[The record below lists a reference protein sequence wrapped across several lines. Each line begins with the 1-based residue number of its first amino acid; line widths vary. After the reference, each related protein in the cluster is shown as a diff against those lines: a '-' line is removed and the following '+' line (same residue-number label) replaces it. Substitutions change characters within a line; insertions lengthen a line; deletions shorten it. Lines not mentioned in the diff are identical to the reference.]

1 MGGERPVFDLADD
14 AQSHPVPAPWAGGYL
29 ALGARLARYADRLDD
44 RQLVVVLSVPRRD
57 FVAALVGAGWAL
69 TRPPTIGAG
78 DPANVTAAGGT
89 GLWYRAVNS
98 SYVYNGKLSA
108 IDVTAN
114 PPRIRFAGSNYRVD
128 GFQRMAMSESLDEDI
143 RQERPVPGSI
153 TRFSGADREWDDR
166 LVAPAQDLALVGIE
180 TRLRSDLEAI
190 LMRSGETDGES
201 LEALLLPW
209 GRKAATWFSR
219 IHSSASL
226 DAFPIGYKG
235 VILDGQGAIKFI
247 EEILSPVVV
256 CIVDRSVADETQ
268 VVNLVNKRITEGAA
282 VSSSAALEWRPPA
295 GVEVMVFEVRL

>member
-1 MGGERPVFDLADD
+1 MRDERPVFELADD
-14 AQSHPVPAPWAGGYL
+14 PQSCPVPAPWAGGYL
-29 ALGARLARYADRLDD
+29 ALGARLARYADGLDS
-44 RQLVVVLSVPRRD
+44 RQLIVVLSVPRRD
-57 FVAALVGAGWAL
+57 FVAVLVGAGWAL
-69 TRPPTIGAG
+69 TRPPKAGAG
-78 DPANVTAAGGT
+78 NPAAVTAGGGT

-108 IDVTAN
+108 VDETTN

-128 GFQRMAMSESLDEDI
+128 GFQLMAVSSSLEEDI
-143 RQERPVPGSI
+143 RQARPVPGSI

-166 LVAPAQDLALVGIE
+166 LVAPAQDLALIGIE

-190 LMRSGETDGES
+190 LVRGGESEGES

-209 GRKAATWFSR
+209 ERKAATWFSR

-226 DAFPIGYKG
+226 DAFPPGYGG

-268 VVNLVNKRITEGAA
+268 VVNLVNKRITEGAE
-282 VSSSAALEWRPPA
+282 VSASAALEWKPPT
-295 GVEVMVFEVRL
+295 GVEVMAFEVRL